1 MRCLEISC
9 VCVTLKV
16 ITQEGAAASGA
27 EQLARLWAFYVK
39 AEE

>member
-9 VCVTLKV
+9 VRVALKV
-16 ITQEGAAASGA
+16 ITQEGEAASGA
-27 EQLARLWAFYVK
+27 EQLATLGASYVK